1 MRRLFGLFLSSVL
14 LAACGGGG
22 GGGGGSGGN
31 PTDPTPPPETTLYV
45 RASGSDDNNGTSP
58 DSALRSV
65 ARATQRGVVAAN
77 QTILVGPGIY
87 TGRADI
93 AGVPTSEEAPL
104 RIIADPSGSR
114 TGDAP
119 GEVVLDANGLGSAV
133 RITNTTFVTID
144 GFTITGATGD
154 DSTGVFVRSNA
165 TNATI
170 RNCVINNGG
179 SADGIRIQDSSDA
192 TIFNNLIFDN
202 GRGVVISGSPAA
214 RVINN
219 TIVNNRNFG
228 ISFAGASAENVAS
241 TDGTVLNNIVQASR
255 STINLQVDDGPPSA
269 LPGYVGDFNLVFAP
283 TLGDQ
288 QQRTYRPTFLQAEH
302 DVNEDA
308 QFVNF
313 AGDDFHLAE
322 TSPARD
328 AGTSE
333 IDDDLRNELFDRTTS
348 SDDALDSAPPDLG
361 YHFPVLD
368 QQ

>member
-1 MRRLFGLFLSSVL
+1 
-14 LAACGGGG
+14 
-22 GGGGGSGGN
+22 
-31 PTDPTPPPETTLYV
+31 
-45 RASGSDDNNGTSP
+45 
-58 DSALRSV
+58 
-65 ARATQRGVVAAN
+65 
-77 QTILVGPGIY
+77 
-87 TGRADI
+87 
-93 AGVPTSEEAPL
+93 
-104 RIIADPSGSR
+104 
-114 TGDAP
+114 
-119 GEVVLDANGLGSAV
+119 
-133 RITNTTFVTID
+133 
-144 GFTITGATGD
+144 
-154 DSTGVFVRSNA
+154 VFVRSNS

-179 SADGIRIQDSSDA
+179 SAEEWHTDSSDA

-228 ISFAGASAENVAS
+228 ISFDGASAENVAS
-241 TDGTVLNNIVQASR
+241 TDGNVLNNIVQASR